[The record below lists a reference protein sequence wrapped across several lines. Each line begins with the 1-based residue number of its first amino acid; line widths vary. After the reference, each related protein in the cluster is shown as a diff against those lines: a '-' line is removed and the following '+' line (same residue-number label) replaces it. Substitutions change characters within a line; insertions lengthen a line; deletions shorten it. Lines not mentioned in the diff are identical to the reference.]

1 MTNSVLLDIYN
12 DLEGMTVSYLNKS
25 NVVTNPNC
33 YDLDE
38 IPASVSTAQ
47 LPCRILLPIGQGQG
61 GSPNVVIERGAGVRA
76 TWNITD
82 LFLLETAARDAG
94 LYIQAPVLMRY
105 VVAYSEALG
114 IKWQFVHGWNV
125 ESLALS
131 ASVIP
136 GMYEYPAGSGVWFY
150 GVKCDLTIEEIF

>member
-1 MTNSVLLDIYN
+1 MTNSILLDIYN
-12 DLEGMTVSYLNKS
+12 DLESMTVSYLNKD
-25 NVVTNPNC
+25 NVATNPNC
-33 YDLDE
+33 FDLNE
-38 IPASVSTAQ
+38 IPASVQTAQ

-61 GSPNVVIERGAGVRA
+61 GSNNLQVLRGAGLKA
-76 TWNITD
+76 TWSITD

-114 IKWQFVHGWNV
+114 IKFQFVHGWNT
-125 ESLALS
+125 ESLTIS

-136 GMYEYPAGSGVWFY
+136 GMYEYPAGSGTWYY